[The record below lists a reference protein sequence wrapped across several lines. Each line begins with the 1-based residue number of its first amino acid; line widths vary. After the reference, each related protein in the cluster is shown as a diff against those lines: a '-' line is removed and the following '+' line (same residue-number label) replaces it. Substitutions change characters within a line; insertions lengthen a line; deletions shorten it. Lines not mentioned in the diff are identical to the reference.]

1 MIDAISKLVESGAI
15 SEDTQKSIQEAWDLK
30 VKENRETVGAELREE
45 FAKRY
50 EHDKSNM
57 IEAID
62 SMMNEKL
69 SEEITKFVEDRKALA
84 QEKIAYK
91 ENVGKHSA
99 KLESFIL
106 SKLSEELKELH
117 SDRKGVHE
125 NFTKLEEFVVN
136 ALAKEIKEFHED
148 KKGVVETKVKLVA
161 EAKKQMAKMK
171 EAFIKKSA
179 KVVENAVVKKLGEEL
194 TQLKEDIT
202 KARNVNFGKKIFEA
216 FASEYQNSYLNEK
229 SETAKLMKVVDE
241 TALKLAEELKSLK
254 EDITAAREV
263 NFGKKIFEAFASE
276 YQNSYL
282 NEKSETAKLMKVVDE
297 TTLKLKDAEK
307 AVEEKK
313 AVIES
318 KEAEAKRQS
327 DLMERKEKMAE
338 MLKPLGKTKGE
349 VMAQLLESV
358 QTDKL
363 QASFDKYLPHVMA
376 EKPVASTKQVIS
388 EAKGDR
394 AVREDAELT
403 NIRKLAGI

>member
-1 MIDAISKLVESGAI
+1 M
-15 SEDTQKSIQEAWDLK
+15 
-30 VKENRETVGAELREE
+30 
-45 FAKRY
+45 
-50 EHDKSNM
+50 
-57 IEAID
+57 
-62 SMMNEKL
+62 
-69 SEEITKFVEDRKALA
+69 
-84 QEKIAYK
+84 
-91 ENVGKHSA
+91 
-99 KLESFIL
+99 
-106 SKLSEELKELH
+106 SEELKELH

-241 TALKLAEELKSLK
+241 TALKLA
-254 EDITAAREV
+254 
-263 NFGKKIFEAFASE
+263 
-276 YQNSYL
+276 
-282 NEKSETAKLMKVVDE
+282 
-297 TTLKLKDAEK
+297 DAEK
-307 AVEEKK
+307 AVEEKQ

-318 KEAEAKRQS
+318 KEAESKRQA

-338 MLKPLGKTKGE
+338 MLKPLGKEKSE

-358 QTDKL
+358 QTAKL

-376 EKPVASTKQVIS
+376 DKPVETGKQVIS
-388 EAKGDR
+388 ESKGDR
-394 AVREDAELT
+394 ETREDADIT

>member
-15 SEDTQKSIQEAWDLK
+15 SEDVRNSIQEAWDNK
-30 VKENRETVGAELREE
+30 IKENKEQVGAELREE

-50 EHDKSNM
+50 EHDKANM

-62 SMMNEKL
+62 KMMNEKL

-106 SKLSEELKELH
+106 NKLSEELKELH

-125 NFTKLEEFVVN
+125 NFKKMEEFVVG

-171 EAFIKKSA
+171 EAFITRSA
-179 KVVENAVVKKLGEEL
+179 KVVESAVNK
-194 TQLKEDIT
+194 
-202 KARNVNFGKKIFEA
+202 
-216 FASEYQNSYLNEK
+216 
-229 SETAKLMKVVDE
+229 
-241 TALKLAEELKSLK
+241 KLAEELKSLK
-254 EDITAAREV
+254 EDITAAREI

-307 AVEEKK
+307 VIEEKQ

-318 KEAEAKRQS
+318 KVAESKRQA

-338 MLKPLGKTKGE
+338 MLKPLGKDKSE
-349 VMAQLLESV
+349 VMSQLLESV
-358 QTDKL
+358 STAKL
-363 QASFDKYLPHVMA
+363 EASFNKYLPHVMA
-376 EKPVASTKQVIS
+376 DKAVTKEGAKILS
-388 EAKGDR
+388 ESGGDR
-394 AVREDAELT
+394 AQREDADLT

>member
-1 MIDAISKLVESGAI
+1 
-15 SEDTQKSIQEAWDLK
+15 
-30 VKENRETVGAELREE
+30 
-45 FAKRY
+45 
-50 EHDKSNM
+50 M

-62 SMMNEKL
+62 KMMNEKL

-106 SKLSEELKELH
+106 NKLSEELKELH

-125 NFTKLEEFVVN
+125 NFKKMEEFVVN

-171 EAFIKKSA
+171 EAFITRSA
-179 KVVENAVVKKLGEEL
+179 KVVESAVNKKLAEEL
-194 TQLKEDIT
+194 KALKEDIT
-202 KARNVNFGKKIFEA
+202 SAREINFGKKIFEA

-229 SETAKLMKVVDE
+229 SET
-241 TALKLAEELKSLK
+241 S
-254 EDITAAREV
+254 
-263 NFGKKIFEAFASE
+263 
-276 YQNSYL
+276 
-282 NEKSETAKLMKVVDE
+282 KLMKVVDE

-307 AVEEKK
+307 VIEEKQ

-318 KEAEAKRQS
+318 KIAESKRQA

-338 MLKPLGKTKGE
+338 MLKPLGKEKSE
-349 VMAQLLESV
+349 VMSQLLESV
-358 QTDKL
+358 STAKL
-363 QASFDKYLPHVMA
+363 EASFNKYLPHVMA
-376 EKPVASTKQVIS
+376 DKAVTKEGAKILS
-388 EAKGDR
+388 ESGGDR
-394 AVREDAELT
+394 AQREDADLT

>member
-1 MIDAISKLVESGAI
+1 
-15 SEDTQKSIQEAWDLK
+15 
-30 VKENRETVGAELREE
+30 
-45 FAKRY
+45 
-50 EHDKSNM
+50 M

-62 SMMNEKL
+62 KMMNEKL

-106 SKLSEELKELH
+106 NKLSEELKELH

-125 NFTKLEEFVVN
+125 NFKKMEEFVVG

-171 EAFIKKSA
+171 EAFITRSA
-179 KVVENAVVKKLGEEL
+179 KVVENAVNKKLAEEL
-194 TQLKEDIT
+194 KSLKEDIT
-202 KARNVNFGKKIFEA
+202 AAREINFGKKIFEA

-229 SETAKLMKVVDE
+229 SET
-241 TALKLAEELKSLK
+241 S
-254 EDITAAREV
+254 
-263 NFGKKIFEAFASE
+263 
-276 YQNSYL
+276 
-282 NEKSETAKLMKVVDE
+282 KLMKVVDE

-307 AVEEKK
+307 VIEEKQ

-318 KEAEAKRQS
+318 KEAEARRQA

-338 MLKPLGKTKGE
+338 MLKPLGKDKSE
-349 VMAQLLESV
+349 VMSQLLESV
-358 QTDKL
+358 STAKL
-363 QASFDKYLPHVMA
+363 EASFNKYLPHVMA
-376 EKPVASTKQVIS
+376 DKAVTKEGAKILS
-388 EAKGDR
+388 ESGGDR
-394 AVREDAELT
+394 AQREDADLT

>member
-15 SEDTQKSIQEAWDLK
+15 SEDVKNSIQEAWDSK
-30 VKENRETVGAELREE
+30 IKENKEQVGAELREE

-62 SMMNEKL
+62 KMMNEKL

-106 SKLSEELKELH
+106 NKLSEELKELH

-125 NFTKLEEFVVN
+125 NFKKMEEFVVG

-171 EAFIKKSA
+171 EAFITRSA
-179 KVVENAVVKKLGEEL
+179 KVVESAVNKKLAEEL
-194 TQLKEDIT
+194 KSLKEDIT
-202 KARNVNFGKKIFEA
+202 AAREINFGKKIFEA

-229 SETAKLMKVVDE
+229 SET
-241 TALKLAEELKSLK
+241 S
-254 EDITAAREV
+254 
-263 NFGKKIFEAFASE
+263 
-276 YQNSYL
+276 
-282 NEKSETAKLMKVVDE
+282 KLMKVVDE

-307 AVEEKK
+307 VIEEKQ

-318 KEAEAKRQS
+318 KEAEAKRQA

-338 MLKPLGKTKGE
+338 MLKPLGKDKSE
-349 VMAQLLESV
+349 VMSQLLESV
-358 QTDKL
+358 STAKL
-363 QASFDKYLPHVMA
+363 EASFNKYLPHVMA
-376 EKPVASTKQVIS
+376 DKAVTKEGAKILS
-388 EAKGDR
+388 ESGGDR
-394 AVREDAELT
+394 AQREDADIT

>member
-15 SEDTQKSIQEAWDLK
+15 SEDVQKGIQEAWDLK
-30 VKENRETVGAELREE
+30 IKENKETVGAELREE

-50 EHDKSNM
+50 EHDKANM

-62 SMMNEKL
+62 TMMNEKL

-99 KLESFIL
+99 KLESFML

-125 NFTKLEEFVVN
+125 NFKKMEEFVVN

-171 EAFIKKSA
+171 EAFITRSA
-179 KVVENAVVKKLGEEL
+179 KVVENAVNTKLAEEL
-194 TQLKEDIT
+194 KGLKEDIT
-202 KARNVNFGKKIFEA
+202 AARTVNFGKKIFEA

-229 SETAKLMKVVDE
+229 SETAKLM
-241 TALKLAEELKSLK
+241 
-254 EDITAAREV
+254 R
-263 NFGKKIFEAFASE
+263 
-276 YQNSYL
+276 
-282 NEKSETAKLMKVVDE
+282 VVDE

-307 AVEEKK
+307 AVEEKQ

-318 KEAEAKRQS
+318 KEAESKRQA

-338 MLKPLGKTKGE
+338 MLKPLGKEKSE
-349 VMAQLLESV
+349 VMSQLLESV
-358 QTDKL
+358 QTAKL
-363 QASFDKYLPHVMA
+363 QSSFDKYLPHVMA
-376 EKPVASTKQVIS
+376 DKAVTKEGAKILS
-388 EAKGDR
+388 ESGGDR
-394 AVREDAELT
+394 AQREDADLT

>member
-15 SEDTQKSIQEAWDLK
+15 SEDVQKSIQEAWDQK
-30 VKENRETVGAELREE
+30 IKENKEVVGAELREE

-50 EHDKSNM
+50 EHDKANM

-62 SMMNEKL
+62 KMMSEKL

-91 ENVGKHSA
+91 ENVGKHSD
-99 KLESFIL
+99 KLQEFIL
-106 SKLSEELKELH
+106 TKLSEELKELH

-125 NFTKLEEFVVN
+125 NFTKMEEFVVN

-171 EAFIKKSA
+171 EAFITKSA
-179 KVVENAVVKKLGEEL
+179 KVVETAVNQKLAEEL
-194 TQLKEDIT
+194 ASLKEDIT
-202 KARNVNFGKKIFEA
+202 AAREINFGKKIFEA

-229 SETAKLMKVVDE
+229 SETARLMKVVDE
-241 TALKLAEELKSLK
+241 TA
-254 EDITAAREV
+254 
-263 NFGKKIFEAFASE
+263 
-276 YQNSYL
+276 
-282 NEKSETAKLMKVVDE
+282 
-297 TTLKLKDAEK
+297 LKLKDAEK
-307 AVEEKK
+307 AVEEKQ

-318 KEAEAKRQS
+318 KDAESKRQA

-338 MLKPLGKTKGE
+338 MLKPLGKEKGE

-363 QASFDKYLPHVMA
+363 QTSFDKYLPHVMA
-376 EKPVASTKQVIS
+376 DKPVTSVKETKVIT
-388 EAKGDR
+388 EAAGDR
-394 AVREDAELT
+394 AQREDAELT
-403 NIRKLAGI
+403 DIRKLAGV

>member
-15 SEDTQKSIQEAWDLK
+15 SEDVQKGIQEAWDLK
-30 VKENRETVGAELREE
+30 IKENKEVVGAELREE

-99 KLESFIL
+99 KLESFML

-117 SDRKGVHE
+117 GDRKGVHE
-125 NFTKLEEFVVN
+125 NFKKMEEFVVG

-171 EAFIKKSA
+171 EAFITRSA
-179 KVVENAVVKKLGEEL
+179 KVVESAVNKKLAEEL
-194 TQLKEDIT
+194 KSLKEDIT
-202 KARNVNFGKKIFEA
+202 AARTVNFGKKIFEA

-229 SETAKLMKVVDE
+229 SETSKLMKVVDE
-241 TALKLAEELKSLK
+241 TALKL
-254 EDITAAREV
+254 
-263 NFGKKIFEAFASE
+263 
-276 YQNSYL
+276 
-282 NEKSETAKLMKVVDE
+282 
-297 TTLKLKDAEK
+297 KDAEK
-307 AVEEKK
+307 AIEEKQ

-318 KEAEAKRQS
+318 KNAESKRQA

-338 MLKPLGKTKGE
+338 MLKPLGKEKSE
-349 VMAQLLESV
+349 VMSQLLESV
-358 QTDKL
+358 QTAKL
-363 QASFDKYLPHVMA
+363 QSSFDKYLPHVMA
-376 EKPVASTKQVIS
+376 DKAVGTGKQVIS
-388 EAKGDR
+388 ESSGDR
-394 AVREDAELT
+394 AQREDADLT

>member
-15 SEDTQKSIQEAWDLK
+15 SEDVQKGIQEAWDSK
-30 VKENRETVGAELREE
+30 IKENKEVVGAELREE

-50 EHDKSNM
+50 EHDKANM

-99 KLESFIL
+99 KLESFML

-117 SDRKGVHE
+117 GDRKGVHE
-125 NFTKLEEFVVN
+125 NFKKMEEFVVG

-171 EAFIKKSA
+171 EAFITRSA
-179 KVVENAVVKKLGEEL
+179 KVVESAVNKKLAEEL
-194 TQLKEDIT
+194 KSLKEDIT
-202 KARNVNFGKKIFEA
+202 AARTVNFGKKIFEA

-229 SETAKLMKVVDE
+229 SET
-241 TALKLAEELKSLK
+241 S
-254 EDITAAREV
+254 
-263 NFGKKIFEAFASE
+263 
-276 YQNSYL
+276 
-282 NEKSETAKLMKVVDE
+282 KLMKVVDE
-297 TTLKLKDAEK
+297 TTLKLADAEK
-307 AVEEKK
+307 VIEEKK

-318 KEAEAKRQS
+318 KNAESKRQA

-338 MLKPLGKTKGE
+338 MLKPLGKEKSE
-349 VMAQLLESV
+349 VMSQLLESV
-358 QTDKL
+358 QTAKL
-363 QASFDKYLPHVMA
+363 EASFNKYLPHVMA
-376 EKPVASTKQVIS
+376 DKVVPGKTKVLS
-388 EAKGDR
+388 ESGGDR
-394 AVREDAELT
+394 AQREDADLT

>member
-15 SEDTQKSIQEAWDLK
+15 SEDVQKSIQEAWDSK
-30 VKENRETVGAELREE
+30 IKENKVTVGAELREE

-50 EHDKSNM
+50 EHDKANM

-62 SMMNEKL
+62 RMMTDKL

-117 SDRKGVHE
+117 GDRKGVHE
-125 NFTKLEEFVVN
+125 NFKKMEEFVVN

-171 EAFIKKSA
+171 EAFITRSA
-179 KVVENAVVKKLGEEL
+179 KVVESAVNK
-194 TQLKEDIT
+194 
-202 KARNVNFGKKIFEA
+202 
-216 FASEYQNSYLNEK
+216 
-229 SETAKLMKVVDE
+229 
-241 TALKLAEELKSLK
+241 KLAEELKGLK
-254 EDITAAREV
+254 EDITAARTV

-297 TTLKLKDAEK
+297 TTAKLKDAEK
-307 AVEEKK
+307 AVEEKQ

-318 KEAEAKRQS
+318 KDAESKRQA

-338 MLKPLGKTKGE
+338 MLKPLGKEKSE
-349 VMAQLLESV
+349 VMSQLLESV
-358 QTDKL
+358 QTSKL
-363 QASFDKYLPHVMA
+363 QSSFDKYLPHVMA
-376 EKPVASTKQVIS
+376 DKAVTKESAKILS
-388 EAKGDR
+388 ESGGDR
-394 AVREDAELT
+394 AQREDADLT

>member
-15 SEDTQKSIQEAWDLK
+15 SEDVQKSISEAWDLK
-30 VKENRETVGAELREE
+30 VKENREGVSAELREE

-50 EHDKSNM
+50 EHDKANM
-57 IEAID
+57 VEAID
-62 SMMNEKL
+62 KMMTEKL
-69 SEEITKFVEDRKALA
+69 SGEISKFIEDRKALA
-84 QEKIAYK
+84 QEKLSYK

-125 NFTKLEEFVVN
+125 NFTKLEEFVVG

-241 TALKLAEELKSLK
+241 TTLKLA
-254 EDITAAREV
+254 T
-263 NFGKKIFEAFASE
+263 
-276 YQNSYL
+276 
-282 NEKSETAKLMKVVDE
+282 
-297 TTLKLKDAEK
+297 AEK
-307 AVEEKK
+307 AVEEKQ

-318 KEAEAKRQS
+318 KNAESKRQA

-338 MLKPLGKTKGE
+338 MLKPLGKNKSE

-358 QTDKL
+358 QTTKL

-376 EKPVASTKQVIS
+376 DKPVVTEKKVIS
-388 EAKGDR
+388 EAAGDR
-394 AVREDAELT
+394 AKREDAEIT
-403 NIRKLAGI
+403 HIRQLAGI

>member
-15 SEDTQKSIQEAWDLK
+15 SEDVQKGIQEAWDSK
-30 VKENRETVGAELREE
+30 IKENKEVVGAELREE

-50 EHDKSNM
+50 EHDKANM

-99 KLESFIL
+99 KLESFML

-117 SDRKGVHE
+117 GDRKGVHE
-125 NFTKLEEFVVN
+125 NFKKMEEFVVG

-171 EAFIKKSA
+171 EAFITRSA
-179 KVVENAVVKKLGEEL
+179 KVVESAVNK
-194 TQLKEDIT
+194 
-202 KARNVNFGKKIFEA
+202 
-216 FASEYQNSYLNEK
+216 
-229 SETAKLMKVVDE
+229 
-241 TALKLAEELKSLK
+241 KLAEELKSLK
-254 EDITAAREV
+254 EDITAARTV

-297 TTLKLKDAEK
+297 TTMKLKDAEK
-307 AVEEKK
+307 AIEEKQ

-318 KEAEAKRQS
+318 KEAESKRQA

-338 MLKPLGKTKGE
+338 MLKPLGKEKSE
-349 VMAQLLESV
+349 VMSQLLESV
-358 QTDKL
+358 QTAKL
-363 QASFDKYLPHVMA
+363 EASFNKYLPHVMA
-376 EKPVASTKQVIS
+376 DKVVPGKAKVLS
-388 EAKGDR
+388 ESGGDR
-394 AVREDAELT
+394 AQREDADLT

>member
-15 SEDTQKSIQEAWDLK
+15 SEDVQKSISEAWDSK
-30 VKENRETVGAELREE
+30 VKENRESVSAELREE

-50 EHDKSNM
+50 EHDKANM
-57 IEAID
+57 VEAID
-62 SMMNEKL
+62 KMMTEKL
-69 SEEITKFVEDRKALA
+69 SGEISKFIEDRKALA

-241 TALKLAEELKSLK
+241 TALKLA
-254 EDITAAREV
+254 
-263 NFGKKIFEAFASE
+263 
-276 YQNSYL
+276 
-282 NEKSETAKLMKVVDE
+282 
-297 TTLKLKDAEK
+297 DAEK
-307 AVEEKK
+307 AVEEKQ

-318 KEAEAKRQS
+318 KDAESKRQA

-338 MLKPLGKTKGE
+338 MLKPLGKEKGE
-349 VMAQLLESV
+349 VMSQLLESV
-358 QTDKL
+358 QTEKL
-363 QASFDKYLPHVMA
+363 EASFNKYLPHVMA
-376 EKPVASTKQVIS
+376 DKPVETAKQVMTES
-388 EAKGDR
+388 SGDR
-394 AVREDAELT
+394 AQREDADIT

>member
-15 SEDTQKSIQEAWDLK
+15 SEDVQKGIQEAWDSK
-30 VKENRETVGAELREE
+30 IKENKEVVGAELREE

-50 EHDKSNM
+50 EHDKANM

-84 QEKIAYK
+84 QEKISYK

-99 KLESFIL
+99 KLESFML

-117 SDRKGVHE
+117 GDRKGVHE
-125 NFTKLEEFVVN
+125 NFKKMEEFVVG

-171 EAFIKKSA
+171 EAFITRSA
-179 KVVENAVVKKLGEEL
+179 KVVENAVNTKLAEEL
-194 TQLKEDIT
+194 KGLKEDIT
-202 KARNVNFGKKIFEA
+202 AAREINFGKKIFEA

-229 SETAKLMKVVDE
+229 SETSKLMKVVDE
-241 TALKLAEELKSLK
+241 TALKL
-254 EDITAAREV
+254 
-263 NFGKKIFEAFASE
+263 
-276 YQNSYL
+276 
-282 NEKSETAKLMKVVDE
+282 
-297 TTLKLKDAEK
+297 KDAEK
-307 AVEEKK
+307 AVEEKQ

-318 KEAEAKRQS
+318 KEAESKRQA
-327 DLMERKEKMAE
+327 DLMEREEKMAE
-338 MLKPLGKTKGE
+338 MLKPLGKEKSE
-349 VMAQLLESV
+349 VMSQLLESV
-358 QTDKL
+358 QTAKL
-363 QASFDKYLPHVMA
+363 EASFNKYLPHVMA
-376 EKPVASTKQVIS
+376 DNAVTKEGAKILS
-388 EAKGDR
+388 ESGGDR
-394 AVREDAELT
+394 AQREDADLT

>member
-15 SEDTQKSIQEAWDLK
+15 SEDVRNSIQEAWDNK
-30 VKENRETVGAELREE
+30 IKENKEVVGAELREE

-50 EHDKSNM
+50 EHDKANM

-62 SMMNEKL
+62 KMMNEKL

-106 SKLSEELKELH
+106 NKLSEELKELH
-117 SDRKGVHE
+117 GDRKGVHE
-125 NFTKLEEFVVN
+125 NFKKMEEFVVG

-171 EAFIKKSA
+171 EAFITRSA
-179 KVVENAVVKKLGEEL
+179 KVVESAVNKKLAEEL
-194 TQLKEDIT
+194 KALKEDIT
-202 KARNVNFGKKIFEA
+202 SAREINFGKKIFEA

-229 SETAKLMKVVDE
+229 SET
-241 TALKLAEELKSLK
+241 S
-254 EDITAAREV
+254 
-263 NFGKKIFEAFASE
+263 
-276 YQNSYL
+276 
-282 NEKSETAKLMKVVDE
+282 KLMKVVDE

-307 AVEEKK
+307 VIEEKQ

-318 KEAEAKRQS
+318 KIAESKRQA

-338 MLKPLGKTKGE
+338 MLKPLGKEKSE
-349 VMAQLLESV
+349 VMSQLLESV
-358 QTDKL
+358 STAKL
-363 QASFDKYLPHVMA
+363 EASFNKYLPHVMA
-376 EKPVASTKQVIS
+376 DKAVTKEGAKILS
-388 EAKGDR
+388 ESGGDR
-394 AVREDAELT
+394 AQREDADLT

>member
-15 SEDTQKSIQEAWDLK
+15 SEDVKNSIQEAWDNK
-30 VKENRETVGAELREE
+30 IKENKEQVGAELREE

-62 SMMNEKL
+62 KMMNEKL

-106 SKLSEELKELH
+106 NKLSEELKELH

-125 NFTKLEEFVVN
+125 NFKKMEEFVVG

-171 EAFIKKSA
+171 EAFITRSA
-179 KVVENAVVKKLGEEL
+179 KVVESAVNKKLAEEL
-194 TQLKEDIT
+194 KSLKEDIT
-202 KARNVNFGKKIFEA
+202 AAREINFGKKIFEA

-229 SETAKLMKVVDE
+229 SET
-241 TALKLAEELKSLK
+241 S
-254 EDITAAREV
+254 
-263 NFGKKIFEAFASE
+263 
-276 YQNSYL
+276 
-282 NEKSETAKLMKVVDE
+282 KLMKVVDE

-307 AVEEKK
+307 VIEEKQ

-318 KEAEAKRQS
+318 KEAEAKRQA

-338 MLKPLGKTKGE
+338 MLKPLGKDKSE
-349 VMAQLLESV
+349 VMSQLLESV
-358 QTDKL
+358 STAKL
-363 QASFDKYLPHVMA
+363 EASFNKYLPHVMA
-376 EKPVASTKQVIS
+376 DKAVTREGAKVLS
-388 EAKGDR
+388 ESGGDR
-394 AVREDAELT
+394 AQREDADLT

>member
-15 SEDTQKSIQEAWDLK
+15 SEDVRNSIQEAWDNK
-30 VKENRETVGAELREE
+30 IKENKEVVGAELREE

-50 EHDKSNM
+50 EHDKANM

-62 SMMNEKL
+62 KMMNEKL

-106 SKLSEELKELH
+106 NKLSEELKELH

-125 NFTKLEEFVVN
+125 NFKKMEEFVVG

-171 EAFIKKSA
+171 EAFITRSA
-179 KVVENAVVKKLGEEL
+179 KVVESAVNK
-194 TQLKEDIT
+194 
-202 KARNVNFGKKIFEA
+202 
-216 FASEYQNSYLNEK
+216 
-229 SETAKLMKVVDE
+229 
-241 TALKLAEELKSLK
+241 KLAEELKSLK
-254 EDITAAREV
+254 EDITSAREV

-297 TTLKLKDAEK
+297 TAMKLKDAEK
-307 AVEEKK
+307 AIEEKQ

-318 KEAEAKRQS
+318 KEAESKRQA

-338 MLKPLGKTKGE
+338 MLKPLGKDKSE
-349 VMAQLLESV
+349 VMSQLLESV
-358 QTDKL
+358 STDKL
-363 QASFDKYLPHVMA
+363 EASFNKYLPHVMA
-376 EKPVASTKQVIS
+376 DNAVTKEGAKILS
-388 EAKGDR
+388 ESGGDR
-394 AVREDAELT
+394 AQREDADLT

>member
-15 SEDTQKSIQEAWDLK
+15 SEEVQKSITDAWDSK
-30 VKENRETVGAELREE
+30 VKENKETVGAELREE

-50 EHDKSNM
+50 EHDKANM

-62 SMMNEKL
+62 KMMTEKL
-69 SEEITKFVEDRKALA
+69 SEEISKFVEDRKALA

-91 ENVGKHSA
+91 ENVGAHSA
-99 KLESFIL
+99 KLQEFVMK
-106 SKLSEELKELH
+106 KLAEELKELH
-117 SDRKGVHE
+117 GDRKGVHE
-125 NFTKLEEFVVN
+125 NFKKMEEFVVN

-171 EAFIKKSA
+171 EAFITKSA
-179 KVVENAVVKKLGEEL
+179 KVVESAVNK
-194 TQLKEDIT
+194 
-202 KARNVNFGKKIFEA
+202 
-216 FASEYQNSYLNEK
+216 
-229 SETAKLMKVVDE
+229 
-241 TALKLAEELKSLK
+241 KLAEELKTLK
-254 EDITAAREV
+254 EDITAARQI
-263 NFGKKIFEAFASE
+263 NFGKKVFEAFASE

-307 AVEEKK
+307 AVEEKQ

-318 KEAEAKRQS
+318 KEAESKRQA

-338 MLKPLGKTKGE
+338 MLKPLGKEKSE

-363 QASFDKYLPHVMA
+363 QTSFDKYLPHVMS
-376 EKPVASTKQVIS
+376 EKPIATQKKVIS

-394 AVREDAELT
+394 AEREDADLT
-403 NIRKLAGI
+403 YIRKLAGV

>member
-15 SEDTQKSIQEAWDLK
+15 SEDVQKSIQEAWDSK
-30 VKENRETVGAELREE
+30 IKENRENVSADLREE

-62 SMMNEKL
+62 KMMTEKL

-91 ENVGKHSA
+91 ENVGAHSA
-99 KLESFIL
+99 KLQEFIMQ
-106 SKLSEELKELH
+106 KLSEELKELH
-117 SDRKGVHE
+117 NDRKGVHE
-125 NFTKLEEFVVN
+125 NFNKMEEFVVN

-171 EAFIKKSA
+171 EAFITRSA
-179 KVVENAVVKKLGEEL
+179 KVVESAVNK
-194 TQLKEDIT
+194 
-202 KARNVNFGKKIFEA
+202 
-216 FASEYQNSYLNEK
+216 
-229 SETAKLMKVVDE
+229 
-241 TALKLAEELKSLK
+241 KLAEELKALK
-254 EDITAAREV
+254 EDITAAREI

-307 AVEEKK
+307 AVEEKQ

-318 KEAEAKRQS
+318 KDAEAKRQA

-338 MLKPLGKTKGE
+338 MLKPLGKEKGE
-349 VMAQLLESV
+349 VMSQLLESV

-376 EKPVASTKQVIS
+376 DKPVETAKQVMT

-394 AVREDAELT
+394 AQREDADLT

>member
-15 SEDTQKSIQEAWDLK
+15 SEDVQKGIQEAWDSK
-30 VKENRETVGAELREE
+30 IKENKEVVGAELREE

-99 KLESFIL
+99 KLESFML

-117 SDRKGVHE
+117 GDRKGVHE
-125 NFTKLEEFVVN
+125 NFKKMEEFVVG

-171 EAFIKKSA
+171 EAFITRSA
-179 KVVENAVVKKLGEEL
+179 KVVESAVNKKLAEEL
-194 TQLKEDIT
+194 KSLKEDIT
-202 KARNVNFGKKIFEA
+202 AARTVNFGKKIFEA

-229 SETAKLMKVVDE
+229 SETSKLMKVVDE
-241 TALKLAEELKSLK
+241 TALKL
-254 EDITAAREV
+254 
-263 NFGKKIFEAFASE
+263 
-276 YQNSYL
+276 
-282 NEKSETAKLMKVVDE
+282 
-297 TTLKLKDAEK
+297 KDAEK
-307 AVEEKK
+307 AIEEKQ

-318 KEAEAKRQS
+318 KEAESKRQA

-338 MLKPLGKTKGE
+338 MLKPLGKEKSE
-349 VMAQLLESV
+349 VMSQLLESV
-358 QTDKL
+358 QTTKL

-376 EKPVASTKQVIS
+376 DKAVETGKQVIS
-388 EAKGDR
+388 ESSGDR
-394 AVREDAELT
+394 AQREDADLT

>member
-15 SEDTQKSIQEAWDLK
+15 SEDVQKSIQEAWDSK
-30 VKENRETVGAELREE
+30 IKENKEQVGAELREE

-50 EHDKSNM
+50 EHDKANM

-62 SMMNEKL
+62 KMMTDKL

-117 SDRKGVHE
+117 GDRQGVHE
-125 NFTKLEEFVVN
+125 NFKKMEEFVVN

-171 EAFIKKSA
+171 EAFITRSA
-179 KVVENAVVKKLGEEL
+179 KVVETAVNK
-194 TQLKEDIT
+194 
-202 KARNVNFGKKIFEA
+202 
-216 FASEYQNSYLNEK
+216 
-229 SETAKLMKVVDE
+229 
-241 TALKLAEELKSLK
+241 KLAEELKALK
-254 EDITAAREV
+254 EDITSAREI

-297 TTLKLKDAEK
+297 TTMKLKDAEK
-307 AVEEKK
+307 AVEEKQ

-318 KEAEAKRQS
+318 KEVEAKRQA

-338 MLKPLGKTKGE
+338 MLKPLGKNKGE

-376 EKPVASTKQVIS
+376 DKPVAAGKKVIS
-388 EAKGDR
+388 ESAGDR
-394 AVREDAELT
+394 EVREDANLT
-403 NIRKLAGI
+403 DIRKLAGI

>member
-15 SEDTQKSIQEAWDLK
+15 SEDVQKGIQEAWDLK
-30 VKENRETVGAELREE
+30 IKENKEVVGAELREE

-50 EHDKSNM
+50 EHDKANM

-106 SKLSEELKELH
+106 GKLTEELKELH

-125 NFTKLEEFVVN
+125 NFKKMEEFVVN

-171 EAFIKKSA
+171 EAFITRSA
-179 KVVENAVVKKLGEEL
+179 KVVESAVNK
-194 TQLKEDIT
+194 
-202 KARNVNFGKKIFEA
+202 
-216 FASEYQNSYLNEK
+216 
-229 SETAKLMKVVDE
+229 
-241 TALKLAEELKSLK
+241 KLAEELKSLK
-254 EDITAAREV
+254 EDITAARTV

-307 AVEEKK
+307 VIEEKQ

-318 KEAEAKRQS
+318 KEAESKRQA

-338 MLKPLGKTKGE
+338 MLKPLGKDKSE
-349 VMAQLLESV
+349 VMSQLLESV
-358 QTDKL
+358 STAKL
-363 QASFDKYLPHVMA
+363 EASFNKYLPHVMA
-376 EKPVASTKQVIS
+376 DKAVTREGAKVLS
-388 EAKGDR
+388 ESGGDR
-394 AVREDAELT
+394 AQREDADLT